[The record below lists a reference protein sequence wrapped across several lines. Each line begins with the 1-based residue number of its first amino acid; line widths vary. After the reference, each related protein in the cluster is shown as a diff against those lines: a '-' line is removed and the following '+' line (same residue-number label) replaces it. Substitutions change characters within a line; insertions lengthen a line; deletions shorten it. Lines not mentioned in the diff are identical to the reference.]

1 MEQRTEG
8 REVSIVFPAFRL
20 LMNRSI
26 EMKAI
31 SIKGIQKTYPPSR
44 KTESVHAL
52 RGIDLEVE
60 QGTVF
65 SILGPNG
72 AGKTTLI
79 SILTT
84 LLFPDGG
91 SGTVCG
97 FDLLR
102 EQSRIREIVNVTSG
116 NANFTDNFTV
126 LENLNYYGML
136 YGIPKGRRHAKIEF
150 LVEMFGL
157 EAFRHTPF
165 NHLSTGLK
173 QRLALSKSL
182 INDPRVL
189 FLDEPTVG
197 LDPQISESIRR
208 GLKEIKQK
216 KGLTII
222 LTTHQMDEA
231 EFLSDRIAFLRQGR
245 IIAEGEAAELKRG
258 IRWGDVIRIRY
269 TGPPFN
275 PDRLSLLEGI
285 LEVKSDDHQIT
296 VSLDDREKRLDPLLR
311 TLTSGQ
317 HMVIKDI
324 EILEPDLE
332 DVFLELAKTP
342 H

>member
-1 MEQRTEG
+1 MAVDG
-8 REVSIVFPAFRL
+8 ISFNVKKGEVFGL
-20 LMNRSI
+20 
-26 EMKAI
+26 
-31 SIKGIQKTYPPSR
+31 
-44 KTESVHAL
+44 
-52 RGIDLEVE
+52 
-60 QGTVF
+60 
-65 SILGPNG
+65 LGPNG

-84 LLFPDGG
+84 LLFPDEG
-91 SGTVCG
+91 SGTICG
-97 FDLLR
+97 FDLLT
-102 EQSRIREIVNVTSG
+102 EQSQIREIVNVTSG
-116 NANFTDNFTV
+116 NANFTDNFSV

-136 YGIPKGRRHAKIEF
+136 YGIPKGLRNAKIEV

-165 NHLSTGLK
+165 NQLSTGLK

-182 INDPRVL
+182 MNDPRVT

-208 GLKEIKQK
+208 SLKEINQK
-216 KGLTII
+216 EGLTII

-231 EFLSDRIAFLRQGR
+231 EFLSDRIAFLRQGK
-245 IIAEGEAAELKRG
+245 IIAEGEGDELKRG
-258 IRWGDVIRIRY
+258 IRLGDVIRIQY
-269 TGPPFN
+269 AGPPFN

-285 LEVKSDDHQIT
+285 LEVEIEDNRIT
-296 VSLDDREKRLDPLLR
+296 VSVDDRGKRLDPLIR
-311 TLTSGQ
+311 ALTSGQ
-317 HMVIKDI
+317 HMVVKDI

>member
-1 MEQRTEG
+1 MVVLQLTEVTVIRG
-8 REVSIVFPAFRL
+8 ASRILDSINWTVSEGERWV
-20 LMNRSI
+20 
-26 EMKAI
+26 
-31 SIKGIQKTYPPSR
+31 
-44 KTESVHAL
+44 
-52 RGIDLEVE
+52 
-60 QGTVF
+60 
-65 SILGPNG
+65 ILGPNG

-84 LLFPDGG
+84 LLFPDEGG
-91 SGTVCG
+91 GTVYG

-102 EQSRIREIVNVTSG
+102 ERSQIREVVNVTSG
-116 NANFTDNFTV
+116 NANFTDNFSV

-136 YGIPKGRRHAKIEF
+136 YGIPKRFRNAKIEA

-165 NHLSTGLK
+165 NQLSTGLK

-208 GLKEIKQK
+208 SLKEISQK
-216 KGLTII
+216 EGLTII

-231 EFLSDRIAFLRQGR
+231 EFLSDRIAFLRQGK
-245 IIAEGEAAELKRG
+245 IVAEGEADELKRG
-258 IRWGDVIRIRY
+258 IRWGDVIRIHY

-285 LEVKSDDHQIT
+285 LEVKSDDNQIT
-296 VSLDDREKRLDPLLR
+296 VSLDDRVKRLDPLLR

-317 HMVIKDI
+317 NIVVRDI

-342 H
+342 Y

>member
-1 MEQRTEG
+1 MAVDG
-8 REVSIVFPAFRL
+8 ISFNVKKGEVFGL
-20 LMNRSI
+20 
-26 EMKAI
+26 
-31 SIKGIQKTYPPSR
+31 
-44 KTESVHAL
+44 
-52 RGIDLEVE
+52 
-60 QGTVF
+60 
-65 SILGPNG
+65 LGPNG

-84 LLFPDGG
+84 LLFPDEG
-91 SGTVCG
+91 SGTICG
-97 FDLLR
+97 FDLLT
-102 EQSRIREIVNVTSG
+102 EQSQIREIVNVTSG
-116 NANFTDNFTV
+116 NANFTDNFSV

-136 YGIPKGRRHAKIEF
+136 YGIPKGLRNAKIEV

-165 NHLSTGLK
+165 NQLSTGLK

-182 INDPRVL
+182 MNDPRVL

-208 GLKEIKQK
+208 SLKEINQK
-216 KGLTII
+216 EGLTII

-231 EFLSDRIAFLRQGR
+231 EFLSDRIAFLRQGK
-245 IIAEGEAAELKRG
+245 IIAEGEGDELKRG
-258 IRWGDVIRIRY
+258 IRLGDVIRIQY
-269 TGPPFN
+269 AGPPFN
-275 PDRLSLLEGI
+275 PDRLSRLEGI
-285 LEVKSDDHQIT
+285 LEVEIEDNRIT
-296 VSLDDREKRLDPLLR
+296 VSVDDRGKRLDPLIR
-311 TLTSGQ
+311 ALTSGQ
-317 HMVIKDI
+317 HMVVKDI

>member
-1 MEQRTEG
+1 
-8 REVSIVFPAFRL
+8 
-20 LMNRSI
+20 
-26 EMKAI
+26 MKAI
-31 SIKGIQKTYPPSR
+31 SLKGIQKTYPPTR
-44 KTESVHAL
+44 KSGSVHAL
-52 RGIDLEVE
+52 RGVDLEVE
-60 QGTVF
+60 QGTIF

-84 LLFPDGG
+84 LLFPDEG

-102 EQSRIREIVNVTSG
+102 EQGRIREVVNVTSG

-136 YGIPKGRRHAKIEF
+136 YGIPRRFRNAEIEG
-150 LVEMFGL
+150 LIEMFGL

-165 NHLSTGLK
+165 NQLSTGLK
-173 QRLALSKSL
+173 QRLAISKSL
-182 INDPRVL
+182 INNPKVL

-208 GLKEIKQK
+208 SLKKFTQK
-216 KGLTII
+216 EGLTII

-231 EFLSDRIAFLRQGR
+231 DFLSDRIAFLRQGR
-245 IIAEGEAAELKRG
+245 VIAEGRADELKRG
-258 IRWGDVIRIRY
+258 IRWGDTIRIRY
-269 TGPPFN
+269 AGPSFDPA
-275 PDRLSLLEGI
+275 RLSLLEGV
-285 LEVKSDDHQIT
+285 LEAEVQDDRIT
-296 VSLDDREKRLDPLLR
+296 VSVDDRTKRLDPLLR
-311 TLTSGQ
+311 TLVSEQ
-317 HMVIKDI
+317 HIAVTDI
-324 EILEPDLE
+324 EVLEPDLE
-332 DVFLELAKTP
+332 DVFIELAKTP